1 MRAAPNDA
9 VGGNVGS
16 ELAARR
22 RRHRDG
28 GSGQSDLRLVADG
41 GSNRPADDGD
51 NGTADDGD
59 LVDSGDAL
67 ADDEA
72 AVTAESVLLSVD
84 VFEEVPGEDDLRLTD
99 AFDRAWTERI
109 EQMRDGDR
117 ALRWLAAVNGVNPA
131 DLAVEDGGERFVV
144 THDGEQVGV
153 WHSEATFFAEIVAE
167 PTLRE
172 WVPEPAFERI
182 PAAQREELSA
192 TLLMFLERCPS
203 CDADLAFTEE
213 ADADG
218 SVHVSLDC
226 TECGVTIA
234 AGSYG

>member
-1 MRAAPNDA
+1 MRSAQNDA

-22 RRHRDG
+22 RRHRSG

-41 GSNRPADDGD
+41 GTDRPSDEEDTPATHDQDGEREMSD
-51 NGTADDGD
+51 EA
-59 LVDSGDAL
+59 A
-67 ADDEA
+67 DEA

-117 ALRWLAAVNGVNPA
+117 ALRWLAAVNEADPA

-172 WVPEPAFERI
+172 WVPESAFERI

-203 CDADLAFTEE
+203 CDGALEFSEE
-213 ADADG
+213 G
-218 SVHVSLDC
+218 PHGTVHVSLDC
-226 TECGVTIA
+226 TECGATIA